1 MRRRDWLAGAG
12 ALVLVACGGDG
23 EASPPDGGRDSGPL
37 PVDAGVDA
45 SAPRDAEVGDGST
58 PPTDAGADDGGGA
71 PDSLPAFPGA
81 EGFGA
86 SVSGGRGGRVI
97 HVTSLA
103 AGGPG
108 SLQEAI
114 DASGPRTIVFDVGG
128 YIPDVIVAETGDFT
142 IAGQTAPGGVSIG
155 GLMLQGDVVCEGDAA
170 SGCPNPSRHPANFV
184 VRHVRIRTLND
195 DGDGGG
201 DGLRFHHAVRG
212 IVDHVSIGNAA
223 DEAVQMSFSRA
234 ITLQHTI
241 LGETIGSHGRYGGML
256 INYSDVA
263 RGFPQTD
270 LSIHHNLWV
279 RIAGRYPEINRENV
293 LDTEPARLEMS
304 NNVLW
309 GTRAPLYITSVAPG
323 FETPLPWLL
332 NLVGNFAADD
342 PSDAFTFGFLAI
354 EPPPD
359 LLAGSAMFL
368 SDTVMRGVTARDW
381 ALVYNNNDFADA
393 LATDGT
399 PWAAAPPPWARSER
413 HPFPPITYT
422 PSGDALLDAT
432 ARAVGAFPRDRFD
445 QRMTGYVRDRV
456 IDGREMVL
464 NADGDLVVGNPAGD
478 LFGAPMTAS
487 TLPDT
492 DGDGMPDAWESARG
506 LDPADPADGNRTSLS
521 RVETGVEGY
530 TNLESYLHWL
540 SEERIAGR

>member
-1 MRRRDWLAGAG
+1 MRFPSAYA
-12 ALVLVACGGDG
+12 VLCVFVITACGSADSQPLDAGD
-23 EASPPDGGRDSGPL
+23 AAAPARDGGAP
-37 PVDAGVDA
+37 PADAGRDDGA
-45 SAPRDAEVGDGST
+45 APR
-58 PPTDAGADDGGGA
+58 TDAGAEDGA
-71 PDSLPAFPGA
+71 VPPVALPAFPGA

-86 SVSGGRGGRVI
+86 FASGGRGGRVI

-128 YIPDVIVAETGDFT
+128 AIPDVIVAETGDFT
-142 IAGQTAPGGVSIG
+142 IAGQTAPGGISLG

-170 SGCPNPSRHPANFV
+170 SGCPNPARHPENFV
-184 VRHVRIRTLND
+184 VRHVRIRTIAD

-212 IVDHVSIGNAA
+212 IVDHVSIGNAT
-223 DEAVQMSFSRA
+223 DEAVQLSFSRE
-234 ITLQHTI
+234 ITIQHTI

-256 INYSDVA
+256 INYSDA
-263 RGFPQTD
+263 PRGFPQTD
-270 LSIHHNLWV
+270 LSIHHNLWI
-279 RIAGRYPEINRENV
+279 RIAGRYPEVNRENV
-293 LDTEPARLEMS
+293 RDIEPSRIELS

-309 GTRAPLYITSVAPG
+309 GTRAPLYLTAVAPG
-323 FETPLPWLL
+323 LDTPLPWLL
-332 NLVGNFAADD
+332 NLVGNYVADD
-342 PSDAFTFGFLAI
+342 PSDAFTFGFLAV

-368 SDTVMRGVTARDW
+368 SDTMMRGVTARDW

-393 LATDGT
+393 LATAGT

-413 HPFPPITYT
+413 HPFPAITYT

-432 ARAVGAFPRDRFD
+432 ARSVGAFPRDRFD
-445 QRMTGYVRDRV
+445 LRMTGYVRDRMV
-456 IDGREMVL
+456 DGREMVV
-464 NADGDLVVGNPAGD
+464 NGDGDLVVGNPADD
-478 LFGAPMTAS
+478 LSGAPMSAPTQ
-487 TLPDT
+487 PDT
-492 DGDGMPDAWESARG
+492 DRDGMPDAWESARG
-506 LDPADPADGNRTSLS
+506 LDPADPSDGNRTDLS
-521 RVETGVEGY
+521 RAETGVDGY

-540 SEERIAGR
+540 SEERLAGR